1 MTTLLS
7 DLVRVFYAQRVR
19 AWLAQI
25 FAAGILLWIVW
36 FLVVNTATNL
46 AAHHMVSGFG
56 FLSQTAG
63 FEIDQS
69 LIQWKASDTF
79 ARALLVAVLNTL
91 LVALISIVL
100 ATVLG
105 VIVGFVRLS
114 RLWLGRVVAR
124 AYVEFTR
131 NTPLLLQ
138 ILFWYFAVLEAL
150 PGPRQSIRLAPHVF
164 LNVRGIYLP
173 FPDLNN
179 SSQRALELGGGA
191 AVLGIFGLTL
201 LCRRVRIALWARMVG
216 GAALVVIIIFAV
228 LAAHNLGASW
238 SAPKL
243 AGLDFTGGAHVHPEF
258 LALTFSL
265 VLYFGAFISEIVR
278 AGVSAI
284 QRTQLDAAHALGL
297 SRGQTIRLVVFP
309 QALRL
314 IIPPLASQYMSLTKA
329 TSLGFAIAY
338 PDLMQ
343 LFAGTVL
350 NQSGRPLEVIFIT
363 VLIYL
368 SVSMSVSLFMNW
380 YNSRVM
386 VSGS

>member
-1 MTTLLS
+1 MIPRFS
-7 DLVRVFYAQRVR
+7 DLGRVFYTPRVR
-19 AWLAQI
+19 AWLAQ
-25 FAAGILLWIVW
+25 FVAVGILLWTVW
-36 FLVVNTATNL
+36 LLVSNTATNL

-69 LIQWKASDTF
+69 LIQWNASDTF
-79 ARALLVAVLNTL
+79 ARALLVALLNTL
-91 LVALISIVL
+91 LVGVFGIVL

-105 VIVGFVRLS
+105 LIVGLVRLS

-124 AYVEFTR
+124 VYVEFMR

-138 ILFWYFAVLEAL
+138 IFFWYFAVLEGL
-150 PGPRQSIRLAPHVF
+150 PGPRQSIHLAPDVF

-173 FPDLNN
+173 FPEMTGATLH
-179 SSQRALELGGGA
+179 ALKLGGIVAIVGLVIFRPLHRRFRFGVAA
-191 AVLGIFGLTL
+191 AV
-201 LCRRVRIALWARMVG
+201 ALS
-216 GAALVVIIIFAV
+216 GALVALVVAA
-228 LAAHNLGASW
+228 LAATGNLVASW
-238 SAPKL
+238 SSPQL
-243 AGLDFTGGAHVHPEF
+243 QGLDFVGGIRVHPEF

-284 QRTQLDAAHALGL
+284 HQTQIDAAHALGL
-297 SRGQTIRLVVFP
+297 SRGQTVRLVVLP

-338 PDLMQ
+338 PDVMQ

-350 NQSGRPLEVIFIT
+350 NQSGRPLEVMFIT

-368 SVSMSVSLFMNW
+368 TVSMSVSVVMNW
-380 YNSRVM
+380 YNGHIM
-386 VSGS
+386 VAGS